1 MLFKH
6 QIFKSSPFQIE
17 LMTFEIV
24 ERFQTI
30 VALITGFTKRRT
42 ESADL
47 FGVFRPASRTFF
59 GNIQMIFVISLFG
72 RRNSVNA
79 QFFAGFIG
87 DPICGPNWGNS

>member
-1 MLFKH
+1 MDFNKDKTLIILKIMLRIMLFKH
-6 QIFKSSPFQIE
+6 QIFKSLPFQIK

-47 FGVFRPASRTFF
+47 FGVFRPTSWTFF
-59 GNIQMIFVISLFG
+59 GNI
-72 RRNSVNA
+72 
-79 QFFAGFIG
+79 
-87 DPICGPNWGNS
+87 